1 LSNGPLGETVRLTEL
16 KAVSLAETPGLNWL
30 CIGVEAVEVED
41 SRSLEKEG
49 ANEMMFQGGRMQT
62 NRVRA
67 GREIGFTLIE
77 LLVVIS
83 IIGILIS
90 FQLPT
95 VQKVRVAADRMA
107 QNPELAG
114 LAAQINTF
122 GDGSV
127 RKAQKFI
134 LATGDAAQ
142 MAGQTRE
149 ETTLDMS
156 DAKFYCDA
164 DVNFKALQDHV
175 DTMLGDDHLPEVQR
189 RLLTDTKLAMDEE
202 AVALKKVGDI
212 VRSRAGF
219 CDGSVIPNPQ

>member
-1 LSNGPLGETVRLTEL
+1 
-16 KAVSLAETPGLNWL
+16 
-30 CIGVEAVEVED
+30 
-41 SRSLEKEG
+41 
-49 ANEMMFQGGRMQT
+49 MQT
-62 NRVRA
+62 SRVRA
-67 GREIGFTLIE
+67 DRESGFTLIE

-83 IIGILIS
+83 IIGILIG

-95 VQKVRVAADRMA
+95 EQKVRKATDRMA
-107 QNPELAG
+107 QDPGLADLAG
-114 LAAQINTF
+114 QINAF

-127 RKAQKFI
+127 QKAQKFI

-149 ETTLDMS
+149 ETALDMS

-175 DTMLGDDHLPEVQR
+175 DTRLGDDHLPAVQR
-189 RLLTDTKLAMDEE
+189 RLLTDTKLAMEKE

-219 CDGSVIPNPQ
+219 CDSSVIPNPQ